1 MDWLLEDPTRC
12 SYLAD
17 LVVAVHFGVVAFVL
31 GGAIMILL
39 GGLRDWSWVR
49 GPVFRLI
56 HFGVVLVVA
65 LQQELCFLTVWE
77 LELRERAGKGIE
89 EASFVGRILHDWLFV
104 DVELVV
110 LQRIYMVFG
119 LIVLLGL
126 FAVRPRAWSQR

>member
-17 LVVAVHFGVVAFVL
+17 LVVAVHFAVVAFVL

-39 GGLRDWSWVR
+39 GGLRAWSWVR

-110 LQRIYMVFG
+110 LQRIDMVFG

>member
-17 LVVAVHFGVVAFVL
+17 LVVAVHFAVVAFVL

-39 GGLRDWSWVR
+39 GGLRAWSWVR

-65 LQQELCFLTVWE
+65 LQQELCF
-77 LELRERAGKGIE
+77 
-89 EASFVGRILHDWLFV
+89 
-104 DVELVV
+104 
-110 LQRIYMVFG
+110 
-119 LIVLLGL
+119 IVQTTRRGPMIPPALSSP
-126 FAVRPRAWSQR
+126 FFCVQ